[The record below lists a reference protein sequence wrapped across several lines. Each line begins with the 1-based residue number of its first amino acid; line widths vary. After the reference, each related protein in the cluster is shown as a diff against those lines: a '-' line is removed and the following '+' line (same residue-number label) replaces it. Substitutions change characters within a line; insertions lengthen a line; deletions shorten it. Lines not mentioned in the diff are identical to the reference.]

1 MADFLAIVVGAALVN
16 NFVLLQF
23 LGMVTLFDARVSGRM
38 DTALAMSVATGLIL
52 LFSALLNH
60 LLYYFLLVPL
70 ELEYL
75 RLVIFMLIIGTQ
87 VTLID
92 VFIRR
97 RYALLHERLG
107 NALPLLAANTAI
119 LAAAVLSLN
128 KEYSLVQTMAQ
139 AIGAAIGFAIV
150 MMLFA
155 GIQQRLQTAAVP
167 TPFRGSAISLI
178 SAGLMALGFLGFEG
192 IV

>member
-23 LGMVTLFDARVSGRM
+23 LGVVTLFDSRVSGRI
-38 DTALAMSVATGLIL
+38 DTALAMSIATALVLMI
-52 LFSALLNH
+52 SALLNH
-60 LLYYFLLVPL
+60 FLYYHLLL
-70 ELEYL
+70 ALQLEYL
-75 RLVIFMLIIGTQ
+75 RLVAFMLVIGVQ

-97 RYALLHERLG
+97 RYALLHRRLG

-119 LAAAVLSLN
+119 LGAALLSLN
-128 KEYSLVQTMAQ
+128 KEYTLLETMAQ
-139 AIGAAIGFAIV
+139 ATGAAIGFTVV

-155 GIQQRLQTAAVP
+155 GMQQRLQTAAVP
-167 TPFRGSAISLI
+167 MPFRGAAISLI

-192 IV
+192 LV